1 MLIDKEFEINTE
13 VLNEIDFI
21 HYLKEYSN
29 LGRMMMAIENK
40 YNSFMLPPELEGEIF
55 NYYSEDDFMNYLA
68 NRYPT
73 KLYFYPIT
81 DYLID
86 YRRDEQ

>member
-21 HYLKEYSN
+21 PYLKEYQN
-29 LGRMMMAIENK
+29 LGQMMVAIENK
-40 YNSFMLPPELEGEIF
+40 YNSFMLPLELEGEIF

-73 KLYFYPIT
+73 KLYFFPIT

-86 YRRDEQ
+86 YRGDEE